1 MNDKQPAMAKKG
13 WLEKMR
19 DLYGLMGNY
28 THCIWW
34 FKCGWWGFTPLNLL
48 VSLTRTAKPNW
59 SNNWPTNQWL
69 VLFNLKL
76 CKEMQLSWQRNQG
89 TTSCGI
95 MGIFQQSS
103 EVTQSYIFLVTPGNW
118 YLNQNTPMIL
128 MYFLA
133 IQEPMLFF
141 CIHQQSHALHLK
153 SMASRFVYVLID
165 SFPGI
170 GCFFNAPYM

>member
-1 MNDKQPAMAKKG
+1 MVLMVV
-13 WLEKMR
+13 MR
-19 DLYGLMGNY
+19 LCTGP
-28 THCIWW
+28 W
-34 FKCGWWGFTPLNLL
+34 NLL
-48 VSLTRTAKPNW
+48 VSLTRTAKSNW

-103 EVTQSYIFLVTPGNW
+103 EVTQSYIFLVAPGNW
-118 YLNQNTPMIL
+118 YLNQNTPMIW

-141 CIHQQSHALHLK
+141 CIHQQSHALCLK